1 MATIALHGDSTVDEN
16 QWKLTLAVDE
26 TKTQEDTQK
35 CYQNLLRAAGHE
47 VTSFGESTVGLQHVD
62 KTLQD
67 NKDKF
72 DYHVIKVP
80 SPNRVDFMESTIT
93 GNWRDLLHND
103 FHHGDP
109 TSSPNLES
117 QHCQYAQQY
126 ARHVTKEFLTRRWDL
141 FTESWQNQIPSH
153 RLLLMVNY
161 GDYANG
167 AVKDSKRAMLPCP
180 IMFAGSWRDE
190 IKAWQRAFYEKYPDA
205 PKPFR
210 PHPSLANLL
219 FHRHFNH
226 IPYDAHKANA
236 EFILHWM
243 GTGKIM
249 PPANIP
255 EYGYWK
261 EGCWVSDA
269 LMKHATGEE
278 IFNYDDFPNPL

>member
-26 TKTQEDTQK
+26 TKTEEDTQK
-35 CYQNLLRAAGHE
+35 CYQNILRSAGHE
-47 VTSFGESTVGLQHVD
+47 VTSFGESTVGLMHVD
-62 KTLQD
+62 KTLQE

-80 SPNRVDFMESTIT
+80 SPNRIDFIESQFT
-93 GNWRDLLHND
+93 GSWRAMLHDD

-109 TSSPNLES
+109 QSSPNFES
-117 QHCQYAQQY
+117 AYAQYAQQY

-141 FTESWQNQIPSH
+141 FTADWEAPNV
-153 RLLLMVNY
+153 LLMVNY

-167 AVKDSKRAMLPCP
+167 AVKDSKRAVLPCP

-190 IKAWQRAFYEKYPDA
+190 IKAWQRAFYEKYPNA

-210 PHPSLANLL
+210 PNPSLSNLL

-226 IPYDAHKANA
+226 IPYDAHTANA
-236 EFILHWM
+236 NFILHWIN
-243 GTGKIM
+243 TGEIL

-269 LMKHATGEE
+269 MMKHSSGEE
-278 IFNYDDFPNPL
+278 IFNFDDFPNPL